1 MDKSFQTERLKFNI
15 VKSQD
20 LIDIHE
26 LHSLPETDEFNT
38 LGIPDDVKQTR
49 QVLNC
54 WIDLSKKELNPEYTF
69 SIRDIYSYSFIGLIA
84 LKCGNP
90 KFKIGEVWYK
100 IHVKYWRKG
109 FGTEAL
115 KRILDFGFYE
125 LKLHRIEAGCAVKNT
140 GSIKLLEKVGM
151 QKEGQKRKVLPLK
164 NGWSDNFEFAI
175 LAEDWNKVTQQTTI
189 KNI

>member
-1 MDKSFQTERLKFNI
+1 M
-15 VKSQD
+15 
-20 LIDIHE
+20 
-26 LHSLPETDEFNT
+26 
-38 LGIPDDVKQTR
+38 
-49 QVLNC
+49 
-54 WIDLSKKELNPEYTF
+54 NPEYTF
-69 SIRDIYSYSFIGLIA
+69 TIRDVNKDSFIGLIA

-100 IHVKYWRKG
+100 IHVRHWRKG

-115 KRILDFGFYE
+115 NKILDFGFDE
-125 LKLHRIEAGCAVKNT
+125 LKLHRIEAGCAVKNK

-175 LAEDWNKVTQQTTI
+175 LEEDWNKITLGTTI
-189 KNI
+189 RTQD